1 MKGAI
6 SVLLITIAICL
17 YSCNKLIDTT
27 PETVIDGNKLFSN
40 DQSAEAAMVGVYQKC
55 MASFSLLNGYLS
67 RYGSLYAD
75 DVLKTIPTSNAT
87 DNSFYSVTLQ
97 TGDNTIQEIWSSSY
111 NYIYQCNLILE
122 KLSASK
128 AVSQS
133 MKAQL
138 AGESKFM
145 RSLVY
150 FYLVNMF
157 GDVPL
162 ILESDA
168 DKTANLPRSP
178 KSAVYRQIAD
188 DLRNAQSLLP
198 DTYPVNNTILSNR
211 IRPNRSAALALLASV
226 CLFSGDDNN
235 AIAYS
240 SAVIN
245 SGLYN
250 LPDNLN
256 AVFIAQSTETI
267 FAMYPVSTLYNT
279 AEGRI
284 FGYSTAM
291 ARPAFLLPTALLNSF
306 ENGDLRKTNWIR
318 TVSASGNTYTIPYK
332 YKVYESDQVLE
343 YDIILRLAELYF
355 IRAEAYLH
363 NGNTSAAVI
372 DINKIRK
379 RAGLPDLETTLTA
392 AAVQAAIESE
402 KQKEFFSELGHRWF
416 DIRRWPAIDP
426 AAAGKTRADEILSV
440 IKPDN
445 WKSYKLIWPIP
456 QAEIQKSQAL
466 TQNPGY
472 N

>member
-1 MKGAI
+1 MKSI
-6 SVLLITIAICL
+6 TSTILLITIVIHICG
-17 YSCNKLIDTT
+17 CNKLIDTT
-27 PETVIDGNKLFSN
+27 PETVIDGNKLFTN
-40 DQSAEAAMVGVYQKC
+40 DQSAEAAMVGLYQKC

-67 RYGSLYAD
+67 RYCSLYAD
-75 DVLKTIPTSNAT
+75 DLLRNTSNSI
-87 DNSFYSVTLQ
+87 DNSFNTVNLTS
-97 TGDNTIQEIWSSSY
+97 GDNIIQELWSSSY

-122 KLSASK
+122 KLSASN
-128 AVSQS
+128 AISQS

-138 AGESKFM
+138 TAESKFM

-162 ILESDA
+162 VLEADA

-178 KSAVYRQIAD
+178 KSIVYRQIAD
-188 DLRNAQSLLP
+188 DLRNAQSLLSN
-198 DTYPVNNTILSNR
+198 DYLVNNTIPSNR
-211 IRPNRSAALALLASV
+211 IRPNKAAALALLARV

-235 AIAYS
+235 AIVYS

-245 SGLYN
+245 SGLYS

-256 AVFIAQSTETI
+256 NVFIAQSTEII

-284 FGYSTAM
+284 FGYSTTM
-291 ARPAFLLPTALLNSF
+291 ARPAFILPASLLNGF

-318 TVSASGNTYTIPYK
+318 TVSASGSSYIIPYK
-332 YKVYESDQVLE
+332 YKVYESDQVSE
-343 YDIILRLAELYF
+343 YDIVLRLAELYF
-355 IRAEAYLH
+355 IRAEANLH
-363 NGNTSAAVI
+363 NGNTVAAINDV
-372 DINKIRK
+372 NKIRN
-379 RAGLPDLETTLTA
+379 RAGLPDLETTLTV
-392 AAVQAAIESE
+392 AAVQTAIENE
-402 KQKEFFSELGHRWF
+402 KQKEFFCEFGHRWF
-416 DIRRWPAIDP
+416 DIRRWPANDP
-426 AAAGKTRADEILSV
+426 ASAGKTRADEILSV

-445 WKSYKLIWPIP
+445 WKSYKLLWPLP
-456 QAEIQKSQAL
+456 QAELLKSQTL